1 MNDQPP
7 KSTLLRR
14 ALQANG
20 AFSALSGVVLI
31 VAARPLAA
39 WLGLTDTLILIV
51 TGVSLLLY
59 AAGLFR
65 NARREII
72 NHLEAWTAVILDVA
86 WVIGS
91 AVVIFAGVLTTTG
104 NWLVAIVADIVLL
117 FGGLQLYGLR
127 RMRRETAN

>member
-1 MNDQPP
+1 MKAKTKP
-7 KSTLLRR
+7 TLLRR
-14 ALQANG
+14 ALHANG
-20 AFSALSGVVLI
+20 AFSALSGVVLL
-31 VAARPLAA
+31 AAANPLARL
-39 WLGLTDTLILIV
+39 LGLNDALILIV

-72 NHLEAWTAVILDVA
+72 NHAEAWTAVILDFA

-117 FGGLQLYGLR
+117 FGVLQLYGLR
-127 RMRRETAN
+127 RMRRETAS